1 MTRQELVDI
10 VMSGISEQFGIGR
23 QSLSE
28 TTVASD
34 VAGWDSFPHGQLLLE
49 IETRLGCPLPL
60 DRLFSVKTVGELIE
74 GIGGW
79 Q

>member
-10 VMSGISEQFGIGR
+10 VMSGISEQFGVGK

-28 TTVASD
+28 ATVASD
-34 VAGWDSFPHGQLLLE
+34 VAGWDSFSHGQLLLG
-49 IETRLGCPLPL
+49 IETRLGRPLQL
-60 DRLFSVKTVGELIE
+60 DRLFAVKTVGELID

>member
-28 TTVASD
+28 TTVAAD
-34 VAGWDSFPHGQLLLE
+34 VAGWDSFPTASCCSKLK
-49 IETRLGCPLPL
+49 R
-60 DRLFSVKTVGELIE
+60 D
-74 GIGGW
+74 
-79 Q
+79 